1 MSKEIEITE
10 SDLLLLTRVANA
22 LENANKTVKSEAN
35 KYLVVDLRELINEF
49 KEKLN

>member
-1 MSKEIEITE
+1 MSKEIEVTE

-35 KYLVVDLRELINEF
+35 KYLVVDLRDLIDEF
-49 KEKLN
+49 REKID